1 MANYHN
7 KPVEDIASEFGTDA
21 NRGLRQ
27 DEIQSRIGKYG
38 KNTLV
43 QKKQRSFISMFVAQ
57 FKSFLIILLIIAAV
71 ISGVMGVKTGEGLLD
86 TYIIAGILL
95 LNAFIGAYQEF
106 KAQKS
111 LESWS
116 GTENQWWSMWKML
129 SRAIWWSWKSETSS
143 LRTSGSPNHTT

>member
-27 DEIQSRIGKYG
+27 DEIQSRIDKYG

-111 LESWS
+111 L
-116 GTENQWWSMWKML
+116 
-129 SRAIWWSWKSETSS
+129 
-143 LRTSGSPNHTT
+143 SPNHTT

>member
-27 DEIQSRIGKYG
+27 DEIQSRIDKYG

-111 LESWS
+111 LESLK
-116 GTENQWWSMWKML
+116 KM
-129 SRAIWWSWKSETSS
+129 A
-143 LRTSGSPNHTT
+143 TSGSPNHTT